1 METVNSLQLEKG
13 RGNMM
18 VPRRNMPV
26 ESVLLMD
33 APTMLRKEESA
44 IDMEQSK
51 NAATKDVPT
60 MLSREGFVSNMGQRP
75 RLAVMKDVPI

>member
-1 METVNSLQLEKG
+1 
-13 RGNMM
+13 MM

-26 ESVLLMD
+26 ESVMLMD

-60 MLSREGFVSNMGQRP
+60 MQRREEFALNMVQ
-75 RLAVMKDVPI
+75 